1 MFKKIVSHLPFSPTL
16 VGQLGFYAKRLS
28 KEQASRRVG
37 LILTALALVVQ
48 YFAVFVPPESANAA
62 NPRDMVQ
69 GGVWSSAQV
78 MSVYDTNHNNIK
90 DLFNTIGITR
100 AELQAASNN
109 YQKVPVRNEPQ
120 YMWSMLPNFSAAQG
134 EKSYTTPTTGGGSR
148 TYYFVP
154 SRVWGD
160 FGGYNWYGAYVG
172 HSAKIGWFAID
183 VNCGNLVTQ
192 IVPPPPTCPPGQ
204 IGTYPNCSVPPKK
217 CTIPG
222 KTHLDEGDPNCKEEP
237 VAACTALK
245 IDKAGNHYQFTGTA
259 DAHHGAKINGYVFK
273 VYRNSKLV
281 KTITSDT
288 PIATYVEKT
297 PGTYKVVLTVTTS
310 LGEKT
315 AESCAKEFII
325 PEPERCD
332 VNPSLLKDDPRCQ
345 PCPGDSTLWIEDS
358 KCAAEF
364 IQLKTAENITQ
375 NVDATKIAA
384 NGGDRITYKLTVKNK
399 GLAEAKFTFQ
409 ERITDVLEYAKMFD
423 NGGGSVVADPNKAP
437 DDPSDKAKLLTWP
450 EITLKPGETQ
460 ERVYTIQ
467 LLDTIPAM
475 PTGRSEATSYD
486 CRMDNTFGNTVSVN
500 VNCPAPKVVE
510 RVVSELPQT
519 GASENMIFAG
529 IVASVVTFFYFRSRQ
544 LNKEVRLIRKDA
556 IAGTL

>member
-28 KEQASRRVG
+28 KEQASRRIG

-48 YFAVFVPPESANAA
+48 YFAVFAPPESANAA

-69 GGVWSSAQV
+69 GGVWSQAQT

-90 DLFNTIGITR
+90 DLFNAVGITR
-100 AELQAASNN
+100 SELLAATNN
-109 YQKVPVRNEPQ
+109 WQQVPSTDKN

-134 EKSYTTPTTGGGSR
+134 EGSYTVAKSGGGSR
-148 TYYFVP
+148 TFYYAP
-154 SRVWGD
+154 SHLWGT
-160 FGGYNWYGAYVG
+160 YRYGAYVG
-172 HSAKIGWFAID
+172 HSAKIGWFAIMR
-183 VNCGNLVTQ
+183 NCGNLITKV
-192 IVPPPPTCPPGQ
+192 VPPAPKCPPGQ
-204 IGTYPNCSVPPKK
+204 IGQFPKCSVPPKK
-217 CTIPG
+217 CKIPG

-237 VAACTALK
+237 VAACTELT
-245 IDKAGNHYQFTGTA
+245 IDKNGNTYQFTAAA
-259 DAHHGAKINGYVFK
+259 DAQHGAKINGYIFK
-273 VYRNSKLV
+273 VYRDNKLV

-288 PIATYVEKT
+288 PIATYTEKT
-297 PGTYKVVLTVTTS
+297 PGKYRVTLTVKTS

-315 AESCAKEFII
+315 AESCAKEFTI
-325 PEPERCD
+325 PEPERCPL
-332 VNPSLLKDDPRCQ
+332 NPDLLKDDPRCQ
-345 PCPGDSTLWIEDS
+345 PCPGDKTLWIEDE

-364 IQLKTAENITQ
+364 IQTKTAENITQ
-375 NVDATKIAA
+375 NSDATKVIA

-399 GLAEAKFTFQ
+399 GLDEAKFTFK

-423 NGGGSVVADPNKAP
+423 SGGGEIKADPDKAP
-437 DDPSDKAKLLTWP
+437 DDMSDKAKILVWP

-460 ERVYTIQ
+460 ERVYTVQ
-467 LLDTIPAM
+467 LTDTIPPM
-475 PTGRSEATSYD
+475 PTGSSEATSYD
-486 CRMDNTFGNTVSVN
+486 CRMDNTFGNTISVD
-500 VNCPAPKVVE
+500 VNCPKVKVVE
-510 RVVSELPQT
+510 QIVNELPRT

-529 IVASVVTFFYFRSRQ
+529 IVASIVTFLYFRSRQ